1 MFQREAIG
9 LADARRA
16 VDAMLEAGARNY
28 PGPIA
33 IAILDE
39 NAQYVAF
46 ARMDGCT
53 FHNNHFAFKKAYTA
67 VFHGQNSGAVAKQMA
82 DRGRHAADF
91 GDDNILFLSGGV
103 VIKRPGAK
111 TVLGG
116 IGVSGLSGEED
127 EEIAL
132 IGLKALGLS

>member
-39 NAQYVAF
+39 NAQYVVF

-67 VFHGQNSGAVAKQMA
+67 VFYGQNSGAVAKQMA
-82 DRGRHAADF
+82 DRGRHAADV
-91 GDDNILFLSGGV
+91 GDHNVLFMSGGV
-103 VIKRPGAK
+103 AIKRPGTK

-127 EEIAL
+127 VEIAL

>member
-1 MFQREAIG
+1 MFQREALG

-16 VDAMLEAGARNY
+16 VDAMLEAGAKNH

-33 IAILDE
+33 IAILDD
-39 NAQYVAF
+39 NAEYVVF

-67 VFHGQNSGAVAKQMA
+67 VFQGQNSSAVAKQMA

-91 GDDNILFLSGGV
+91 GDNNVLLLSGGV
-103 VIKRPGAK
+103 VIKRPGTKA
-111 TVLGG
+111 VLGG

-132 IGLKALGLS
+132 IGLRAIGLS

>member
-1 MFQREAIG
+1 MFQREVVG
-9 LADARRA
+9 LTDARRA
-16 VDAMLEAGARNY
+16 VDAMLEAGAKSY

-39 NAQYVAF
+39 NAHYVAP

-53 FHNNHFAFKKAYTA
+53 FHNNDFAFKKAFTA
-67 VFHGQNSGAVAKQMA
+67 VFYGQNTSAVAKQMA

-91 GDDNILFLSGGV
+91 GDGNLLFLSGGV
-103 VIKRPGAK
+103 VIKRPGTKA
-111 TVLGG
+111 VLGG

-132 IGLKALGLS
+132 VGLKGMALS